1 MLNLARIALGLNRS
15 AQRKYDVQKPK
26 EILKTGADEGETM
39 NTHCRSG
46 EEGPA
51 PFRSSR
57 FFCVGSKWY
66 FTTRE
71 GFDSGPFASRD
82 RAETGLK
89 RFLHVVKLLPEEQSI
104 H

>member
-1 MLNLARIALGLNRS
+1 MDT
-15 AQRKYDVQKPK
+15 QRR
-26 EILKTGADEGETM
+26 TGED
-39 NTHCRSG
+39 
-46 EEGPA
+46 GPL

-57 FFCVGSKWY
+57 YFCVGSKWY

-71 GFDSGPFASRD
+71 GFDSGPFATRE

-89 RFLHVVKLLPEEQSI
+89 RFLHVVRLLPEEQQL

>member
-1 MLNLARIALGLNRS
+1 MLNSAGIDLILNSHRIEIAPTRVTNALKGSGDNMDT
-15 AQRKYDVQKPK
+15 QR
-26 EILKTGADEGETM
+26 
-39 NTHCRSG
+39 RSG
-46 EEGPA
+46 ENGPA

-71 GFDSGPFASRD
+71 GFDSGPFASRQ
-82 RAETGLK
+82 RAETGLR
-89 RFLHVVKLLPEEQSI
+89 RFLHVVRLLPEEQQV

>member
-1 MLNLARIALGLNRS
+1 MDIQHR
-15 AQRKYDVQKPK
+15 D
-26 EILKTGADEGETM
+26 GE
-39 NTHCRSG
+39 SG
-46 EEGPA
+46 PV

-71 GFDSGPFASRD
+71 GFDSGPFASRQ
-82 RAETGLK
+82 RAEVGLK
-89 RFLHVVKLLPEEQSI
+89 RFLSVVRLLPAEAQL

>member
-1 MLNLARIALGLNRS
+1 
-15 AQRKYDVQKPK
+15 
-26 EILKTGADEGETM
+26 M
-39 NTHCRSG
+39 NTQVRSG
-46 EEGPA
+46 EEGRI

-71 GFDSGPFASRD
+71 GFDSGPFASRE
-82 RAETGLK
+82 RAEIGLK
-89 RFLHVVKLLPEEQSI
+89 RFLHVVKMLPEEHQV

>member
-1 MLNLARIALGLNRS
+1 LAGIDLILDNRRTKHS
-15 AQRKYDVQKPK
+15 TARHKKTIKGSGENMDIQR
-26 EILKTGADEGETM
+26 
-39 NTHCRSG
+39 RSG
-46 EEGPA
+46 ENGPA

-71 GFDSGPFASRD
+71 GFDSGPFASRQ
-82 RAETGLK
+82 RAETGLR
-89 RFLHVVKLLPEEQSI
+89 RFLHVVRLLPEEQQI

>member
-1 MLNLARIALGLNRS
+1 MDIHRRI
-15 AQRKYDVQKPK
+15 
-26 EILKTGADEGETM
+26 GEQ
-39 NTHCRSG
+39 
-46 EEGPA
+46 GPP

-71 GFDSGPFASRD
+71 GFDSGPFASRE
-82 RAETGLK
+82 RAEIGLK
-89 RFLHVVKLLPEEQSI
+89 RFLHVVQLLPEEQQL

>member
-1 MLNLARIALGLNRS
+1 MDIQIR
-15 AQRKYDVQKPK
+15 
-26 EILKTGADEGETM
+26 TGEA
-39 NTHCRSG
+39 
-46 EEGPA
+46 GPV

-57 FFCVGSKWY
+57 FFCVGGKWY

-82 RAETGLK
+82 RAEIGLR
-89 RFLHVVKLLPEEQSI
+89 RFLHVVSLLPEEEQV

>member
-1 MLNLARIALGLNRS
+1 MDT
-15 AQRKYDVQKPK
+15 QR
-26 EILKTGADEGETM
+26 
-39 NTHCRSG
+39 RSG
-46 EEGPA
+46 ENGPA

-71 GFDSGPFASRD
+71 GLDSGPFASRQ
-82 RAETGLK
+82 RAETGLR
-89 RFLHVVKLLPEEQSI
+89 RFLHVVRLLPEEQQV

>member
-1 MLNLARIALGLNRS
+1 MDT
-15 AQRKYDVQKPK
+15 QRR
-26 EILKTGADEGETM
+26 T
-39 NTHCRSG
+39 G
-46 EEGPA
+46 EEGPV

-71 GFDSGPFASRD
+71 GFDSGPFASRE

-89 RFLHVVKLLPEEQSI
+89 RFLHVVRLLPEEQQV

>member
-1 MLNLARIALGLNRS
+1 M
-15 AQRKYDVQKPK
+15 D
-26 EILKTGADEGETM
+26 
-39 NTHCRSG
+39 THRRYG
-46 EEGPA
+46 EEGPI

-71 GFDSGPFASRD
+71 GFDSGPFDSKA
-82 RAETGLK
+82 RAEVGLK
-89 RFLHVVKLLPEEQSI
+89 RFLHVVRLLPEEQRV

>member
-1 MLNLARIALGLNRS
+1 M
-15 AQRKYDVQKPK
+15 
-26 EILKTGADEGETM
+26 EIQ
-39 NTHCRSG
+39 HRSG
-46 EEGPA
+46 EAGPV

-71 GFDSGPFASRD
+71 GFDSGPFASRQ
-82 RAETGLK
+82 RAEIGLK
-89 RFLHVVKLLPEEQSI
+89 RFLNVVRLLPEEPQL